1 MYHLGDSKAGQGSIK
16 SSSFSPFSSSSTR
29 PLLSDSDIN
38 EIKRT
43 YNLYSYYV
51 TSLCSYIIDDI
62 PIDRISA
69 AKPVQASCGGIIYHF
84 ECGTCGPSL
93 ISPCVHRPMRRTG
106 TGHGLRTAHEL
117 LPNKNDS
124 LPGSPYG
131 PNFL

>member
-51 TSLCSYIIDDI
+51 TYLCSYIID
-62 PIDRISA
+62 R
-69 AKPVQASCGGIIYHF
+69 Y
-84 ECGTCGPSL
+84 T
-93 ISPCVHRPMRRTG
+93 HR
-106 TGHGLRTAHEL
+106 
-117 LPNKNDS
+117 
-124 LPGSPYG
+124 
-131 PNFL
+131 